1 MNRKVN
7 SDNSASGSSEVIGEP
22 VALVSVSVTVTRE
35 QADYLAKLK
44 EQQGVSAS
52 WLVRQLLQKHMS
64 PRKE

>member
-1 MNRKVN
+1 MNGMNRKVN
-7 SDNSASGSSEVIGEP
+7 SDNSSGEVIGEP
-22 VALVSVSVTVTRE
+22 AVLVAMSVTVTRE

-44 EQQGVSAS
+44 AQQGVSAS